1 MLKHKDGTI
10 RPMQVYK
17 LYLRTSN
24 LSVLADI
31 LDQEEPRPSL
41 SRLVND
47 LIAEYI
53 AKHGDGEGKDE

>member
-1 MLKHKDGTI
+1 MLKNRDGSI
-10 RPMQVYK
+10 RPFQVYK
-17 LYLRTSN
+17 LYLNTSN
-24 LSVLADI
+24 LAVLADI

-53 AKHGDGEGKDE
+53 EKHGEGKDE